1 MNPEEMAKAMA
12 QYRVM
17 AEQLRRA
24 RRAVEQLQ
32 KENAAL
38 KKECEALREEQS
50 EAARLF
56 DLENEG
62 FFAIV
67 HQNYSQSQKRCTK
80 VEVYH
85 FE

>member
-1 MNPEEMAKAMA
+1 MTPEEVAKC
-12 QYRVM
+12 RVL
-17 AEQLRRA
+17 AEQQRRA
-24 RRAVEQLQ
+24 RRLIEQLQ
-32 KENAAL
+32 AENAAL
-38 KKECEALREEQS
+38 KAECEALRKEQS